1 MKRFL
6 TLLLLGSLLA
16 GCGYSPGF
24 RLPRG
29 VQKISVPVFRNET
42 IPFRKDIEFEL
53 SRAVKRELQLRSN
66 ARLVSEES
74 ADAVLRGAVLDFRQ
88 GVLVEGSEGTVQEVG
103 IVVRVG
109 LRLVRTR
116 DQRLLLE
123 RVVEDMASFSGSAG
137 ESIEDA
143 RADAVG
149 EIARRL
155 VSELEPWYDERQ

>member
-6 TLLLLGSLLA
+6 ALLLLVCWII
-16 GCGYSPGF
+16 GCGYSPGY

-29 VQKISVPVFRNET
+29 VQKISVPVFLNET
-42 IPFRKDIEFEL
+42 IPFRRDIEFDL
-53 SRAVKRELQLRSN
+53 TRAVKRELQLRTE
-66 ARLVSEES
+66 AHLVSEQS
-74 ADAVLRGAVLDFRQ
+74 ADAVLRGTVLDFRQ
-88 GVLVEGSEGTVQEVG
+88 GVLVEGSEGAIQEVG
-103 IVVRVG
+103 IVVRVA
-109 LRLVRTR
+109 LSLIRTR

-143 RADAVG
+143 RAEAVG

-155 VSELEPWYDERQ
+155 VAELEPWYDEKR

>member
-6 TLLLLGSLLA
+6 TLILLSSLLA

-24 RLPRG
+24 QLPRG

-42 IPFRKDIEFEL
+42 IPFRRDIEFEL
-53 SRAVKRELQLRSN
+53 SRAVKRELQLRTD

-74 ADAVLRGAVLDFRQ
+74 ADAVLRGSILEFRQ
-88 GVLVEGSEGTVQEVG
+88 GVLVEGSEGSIQEVG
-103 IVVRVG
+103 IVVRVA
-109 LRLVRTR
+109 LRLMRTR

-123 RVVEDMASFSGSAG
+123 RVVEDMASFSGTAG
-137 ESIEDA
+137 ESLEDA
-143 RADAVG
+143 RSEAVE

-155 VSELEPWYDERQ
+155 VAELEPWYDEKR